1 MSSALMAALAS
12 WAFPPWISASL
23 LLTAWIYLRGWR
35 RLQQTRAAQFPLW
48 RLVCFLSGLFTL
60 WLAVASPLDTLGGL
74 LLFVHMAEHL
84 VIMSVA
90 PPLILLGAPVVPLLR
105 GLPRVVIRDA
115 LGPFFSMGIF
125 HRAGRFLTRP
135 VVCWLAMNLAYI
147 GWHLAPAYQLALRS
161 PAWHEVEHA
170 TFFFSC
176 ILFWWPV
183 ILPWPS
189 VARGSRWMLLPYL
202 VSADLVNTG
211 LSAFFCFSGRVFYST
226 YSSAPRLF
234 GLTALQDQIAAGAL
248 MWVLGS
254 TIFLLPALLIT
265 LELLSPKLASPRLT
279 SSTRACQPKPAPQPF
294 DLLRA
299 PFIGWLLRARYGRM
313 SLQAVTLVIA
323 VVTIAHGF
331 YGHPMA
337 SMNLAGIIPWTYAR
351 AVGVMVLLA
360 AGNLFCMACPFTL
373 PREVGHRLGLATRN
387 WPAWL
392 RNKWFSAILL
402 ILMFWIFEAFAF
414 WDKPARTAWILIAYF
429 VTAFVTDTFFKGAS
443 FCKYVCPI
451 GQFNFVSSLISP
463 LELRSASSEVCSGCK
478 THDCIAGNQQQRG
491 CELQLFIPQK
501 IGNMDCTL
509 CMDCVKACPH
519 DNIVVTSGA
528 PGRDLLIDST
538 RSSIGRLSGRI
549 DVAAVALIVVCAAF
563 ASAAVMIEPVSARF
577 DRLATL
583 MSRNASLAASFL
595 VAFLLPGI
603 LLGAAAAAAYVA
615 RASSRANLSVRALFC
630 RFSLALL
637 PVGLGMWAAHL
648 LFHLLSGWSTLKP
661 ALLQAAKDFGVHSLA
676 APQWALAGSLLS
688 ANAMLA
694 LQLFVLD
701 VGLLLSLYIGWRIA
715 RQMVGMGPGALR
727 VFAPWTV
734 IVIAL
739 YAAGVWILLQP
750 MQMRNMVMHG

>member
-23 LLTAWIYLRGWR
+23 LVTAWIYLRGWR
-35 RLQQTRAAQFPLW
+35 SLQQTRSAQFPMW
-48 RLVCFLSGLFTL
+48 RLACFYSGLFTL

-74 LLFVHMAEHL
+74 LLFVHMAQHL
-84 VIMSVA
+84 VLMSVA

-105 GLPRVVIRDA
+105 GLPRAVVRDA

-135 VVCWLAMNLAYI
+135 IVGWLSMNLAYI

-161 PAWHEVEHA
+161 PGWHEAEHA
-170 TFFFSC
+170 SFFFSC

-211 LSAFFCFSGRVFYST
+211 LSAFFCFSGRVFYSA
-226 YSSAPRLF
+226 YSNAPRLF

-265 LELLSPKLASPRLT
+265 LELLSPKLASPSHG
-279 SSTRACQPKPAPQPF
+279 SSTRAFHPRPAPQPF

-299 PFIGWLLRARYGRM
+299 PLIGWLLRVRYGRM
-313 SLQAVTLVIA
+313 SLQAVVLVIA
-323 VVTIAHGF
+323 AVTIAHGF

-351 AVGVMVLLA
+351 AIAVIALLA

-373 PREVGHRLGLATRN
+373 PRELGRRLGLATRS

-392 RNKWFSAILL
+392 RNKWLSAILL
-402 ILMFWIFEAFAF
+402 IVIFWMFEAFAF
-414 WDKPARTAWILIAYF
+414 WDRPARTAWILVAYF
-429 VTAFVTDTFFKGAS
+429 VAAFVTDTFFKGAS

-463 LELRSASSEVCSGCK
+463 LELRSANPAVCSGCK
-478 THDCIAGNQQQRG
+478 THDCIAGNQYQRG

-519 DNIVVTSGA
+519 DNIVVAFGA
-528 PGRDLLIDST
+528 PARDLLIDPV
-538 RSSIGRLSGRI
+538 RSSIGRFSARI
-549 DVAAVALIVVCAAF
+549 DIAAVALIVVCAAF
-563 ASAAVMIEPVSARF
+563 ASAAVMVEPVSALF
-577 DRLATL
+577 DRIATSL
-583 MSRNASLAASFL
+583 SRNGSLTASFL
-595 VAFLLPGI
+595 LAFLLPGI
-603 LLGAAAAAAYVA
+603 LLAAGAAAAYVA
-615 RASSRANLSVRALFC
+615 RASSRVNLSMRALVC

-648 LFHLLSGWSTLKP
+648 LFHVLSGWSTLKP
-661 ALLQAAKDFGVHSLA
+661 ALLQAAADFGIHTLA
-676 APQWALAGSLLS
+676 TPQWAAAVSLLS
-688 ANAMLA
+688 ANTLLA
-694 LQLFVLD
+694 LQLLVLD
-701 VGLLLSLYIGWRIA
+701 AGLLLSLYVGWRIA
-715 RQMVGMGPGALR
+715 CQLVGAGPGTLR
-727 VFAPWTV
+727 VFLPWTL

-750 MQMRNMVMHG
+750 MQMRNMVHG

>member
-1 MSSALMAALAS
+1 MSSAGLAALAS

-23 LLTAWIYLRGWR
+23 LITAWIYLRGWR
-35 RLQQTRAAQFPLW
+35 SLQQTRSAQFPLW
-48 RLVCFLSGLFTL
+48 RLVCFCGGLFTL

-74 LLFVHMAEHL
+74 LLFVHMAQHL

-105 GLPRVVIRDA
+105 GLPRVIIRDA

-125 HRAGRFLTRP
+125 HRVGKFLTRP
-135 VVCWLAMNLAYI
+135 SVCWLAMNLAYI

-161 PAWHEVEHA
+161 PAWHELEHA
-170 TFFFSC
+170 SFFFTC

-234 GLTALQDQIAAGAL
+234 GLSALQDQIAAGAL

-265 LELLSPKLASPRLT
+265 IELLSPKLVPPRPLVSPRALHPT
-279 SSTRACQPKPAPQPF
+279 PAPQPF
-294 DLLRA
+294 NLLRT
-299 PFIGWLLRARYGRM
+299 PFIGWLLRARYGRQ
-313 SLQAVTLVIA
+313 SLQAIA
-323 VVTIAHGF
+323 LIVAAFTIAHGF

-337 SMNLAGIIPWTYAR
+337 SMNLAGIVPWTYAR
-351 AVGVMVLLA
+351 ALGVIALLA

-373 PREVGHRLGLATRN
+373 PRELGHRLGLATRN

-392 RNKWFSAILL
+392 RNKWLSAILL

-414 WDKPARTAWILIAYF
+414 WDRPSRTAWILVAYF

-451 GQFNFVSSLISP
+451 GQFNFVNSLISP
-463 LELRSASSEVCSGCK
+463 LELRSASAAVCSGCK
-478 THDCIAGNQQQRG
+478 THDCIAGNQHQRG

-501 IGNMDCTL
+501 VGNMDCTL

-519 DNIVVTSGA
+519 DNIVIAAGS
-528 PGRDLLIDST
+528 PSRDLLVDPV
-538 RSSIGRLSGRI
+538 RSSIGRLSARI
-549 DVAAVALIVVCAAF
+549 DIAAVALIVVCAAF
-563 ASAAVMIEPVSARF
+563 ASAAVMVEPVSALF
-577 DRLATL
+577 DHLAIS
-583 MSRNASLAASFL
+583 MSRNASLAIGF
-595 VAFLLPGI
+595 VGAFLLPGI
-603 LLGAAAAAAYVA
+603 LLGAASAAAYVA
-615 RASSRANLSVRALFC
+615 QSFSHAKVPVRTMFC

-637 PVGLGMWAAHL
+637 PTGLGMWAAHL

-661 ALLQAAKDFGVHSLA
+661 GLLQAAADFGLHALP
-676 APQWALAGSLLS
+676 APQWAVAGSILS
-688 ANAMLA
+688 ANGMLA
-694 LQLFVLD
+694 LQLLILD
-701 VGLLLSLYIGWRIA
+701 LGMLLSLYIIWRIA
-715 RQMVGMGPGALR
+715 RQIVGAGKGTLR
-727 VFAPWTV
+727 LFMPWTV

-739 YAAGVWILLQP
+739 YAVGVWILLQP
-750 MQMRNMVMHG
+750 MQMRNMVMSG